1 MREQK
6 TIHERRTFHNLSPL
20 RIKQRSE
27 IQEAC
32 TGRNRLEWTGL
43 GTELRKGVP
52 GLFSEVSLF
61 PII

>member
-1 MREQK
+1 MREWK
-6 TIHERRTFHNLSPL
+6 TIHERTFHNLSPL

-32 TGRNRLEWTGL
+32 TGRNRLEEGTGL

-52 GLFSEVSLF
+52 GLFSEVSLMV
-61 PII
+61 I